1 MELSQKDT
9 PLKLFSLS
17 SNRPLAEEISKHIGV
32 ELGKTSVSRFSD
44 GEIMISIEESVRGC
58 EVFVVQST
66 SDPVNETIM
75 ELLIMI
81 DALKRA
87 SAKEINVVVP
97 YYSYSRQDRKARSR
111 EPITAKL
118 IANLIQ
124 QAGATRLISIDL
136 HAPQVQGFF
145 NIPVDPLQSIPII
158 GDYFNQKNLE
168 EVVVIAPDHS
178 SVTRA
183 RQLAETL
190 KAPIAI
196 VDRRGPRDQ
205 EYGVSNSN
213 IIGEVKGKTTI
224 IIDDII
230 DTGRRVTGASRSL
243 VEHGAKEIYACC
255 THPVLSGLSIELLE
269 QSKIKELVV
278 TNTIFI
284 PEEKKLPTITELSV
298 APLLSQAI
306 MRVYENKSVSILF
319 T

>member
-1 MELSQKDT
+1 MELSQKGA

-17 SNRPLAEEISKHIGV
+17 SNRPLAEEISSHLGI

-66 SDPVNETIM
+66 TDPVNETIM

-87 SAKEINVVVP
+87 SAKEINVVMP
-97 YYSYSRQDRKARSR
+97 YYSYSRQDRKARPR

-124 QAGATRLISIDL
+124 KAGATRLISIDL
-136 HAPQVQGFF
+136 HAPQIQGFF
-145 NIPVDPLQSIPII
+145 NIPVDTLQSIPII
-158 GDYFNQKNLE
+158 GDYFKEKHLE
-168 EVVVIAPDHS
+168 DVVVIAPDHS

-183 RQLAETL
+183 RQLADSL

-205 EYGVSNSN
+205 EHGTSISN
-213 IIGEVKGKTTI
+213 IIGEVQGKTTI

-230 DTGRRVTGASRSL
+230 DTGRRVTGAARTL
-243 VEHGAKEIYACC
+243 DEHGAKQIYACC
-255 THPVLSGLSIELLE
+255 THPVLSGLSIDLLE
-269 QSKIKELVV
+269 KSAIKEVVV

-284 PEEKKLPTITELSV
+284 PEEKRLSKITQLSV
-298 APLLSQAI
+298 ASLLGQAI
-306 MRVYENKSVSILF
+306 SRIYENESVSTLF